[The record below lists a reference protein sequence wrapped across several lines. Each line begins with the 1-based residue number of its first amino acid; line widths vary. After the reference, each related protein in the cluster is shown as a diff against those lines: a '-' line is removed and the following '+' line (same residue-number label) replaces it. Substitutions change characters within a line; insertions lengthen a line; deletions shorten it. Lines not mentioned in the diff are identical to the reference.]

1 MQNWKCDKKGFR
13 KTIIIIKR
21 WKRTIPCE
29 NLYHYCV
36 NTRDKAANLICMCK
50 TKTLKWKQNW
60 ATATEV
66 GIHEL
71 RITTRNFHVI
81 TKFVELIKVLIDSV

>member
-1 MQNWKCDKKGFR
+1 MKTDDSMR
-13 KTIIIIKR
+13 KSVPLLCK
-21 WKRTIPCE
+21 
-29 NLYHYCV
+29 H
-36 NTRDKAANLICMCK
+36 RDKAANLICMCK

-71 RITTRNFHVI
+71 RITTRNFHLI